1 MKLRKCKVYK
11 CKIRQTTSKKY
22 NMDEYYRID
31 IRNNKKLICFY
42 IRTCNDRNSKIPF
55 SLFSSNIIKFTS
67 LYPNSIYINDCNKSI
82 CELTFYKYIE
92 IYPNI
97 IKLFESKDEY
107 SIRIGLEILKQQLE
121 LNIQ

>member
-1 MKLRKCKVYK
+1 MRLHKCRVYT
-11 CKIRQTTSKKY
+11 CKIRETSSKKY
-22 NMDEYYRID
+22 NIDEYYRID
-31 IRNNKKLICFY
+31 IHNHKKLISFY
-42 IRTCNDRNSKIPF
+42 IRTCNNRGSKMPF
-55 SLFSSNIIKFTS
+55 SLFSSNIIKYVS
-67 LYPNSIYINDCNKSI
+67 LYPRSIYINDCKKSV

>member
-1 MKLRKCKVYK
+1 MKSHKCRVYK
-11 CKIRQTTSKKY
+11 CKIRESNSRKY
-22 NMDEYYRID
+22 HMYEYYRID
-31 IRNNKKLICFY
+31 IRNHKKLISFY
-42 IRTCNDRNSKIPF
+42 IRTFNDRTSKLPF
-55 SLFSSNIIKFTS
+55 SLFLNNIMKDSHF
-67 LYPNSIYINDCNKSI
+67 YPKSIYINNVNKSI